1 MNTSVRN
8 LASMTAALLIV
19 LAASLTAEVH
29 AAAPPQVSAPPV
41 AAATASLPDEDSD
54 ELESEE
60 LNEVDTDEDDS
71 EVRSN
76 NGIVAF
82 SSDAIL
88 KVGETAD
95 EVVAIF
101 GNATS
106 DGTVAREV
114 VAILGNARVT
124 GPVGREV
131 VAVMGNAYV
140 NSAVDRDV
148 VAVMGNVEL
157 GPEAKIGN
165 NVVAI
170 GGTLKRD
177 PAATIGGST
186 QNISLGPLGSLEGLK
201 VWIKRC
207 ALLGRPL
214 ALDKGLGWAWG
225 IAAGFLAFYVLL
237 AFLARDTMQRCVT
250 TLEQRPGKALL
261 AALIAIPAV
270 PIAFLLLFMTV
281 VGILAI
287 PVLGMALLCAS
298 IFGKAVML
306 AWIGR
311 RITRPFAAATTA
323 DDQSITRST
332 DWSAPL
338 AVLIGGAVVTVLYL
352 VPILGFVVYKLLGF
366 VGFGVVLCTLLE
378 SWQSARATKVTVSA
392 GAAVTSSAPVWSA
405 APVAATAAPLAATGA
420 AAAAADAESPAVA
433 PAAVSTVPSATALP
447 TAHAGMP
454 RAGFWLRMA
463 ALFLDLILVAL
474 VSHLAYRLLRIGDPD
489 EAVILWLAVYG
500 AVMWTLKGTTIGGS
514 ICGLHL
520 VRTDGKAVD
529 WGTAIMRALG
539 CFLSLIVGGL
549 GFIWIAFDKD
559 QQAWH
564 DKVAGTVVVRT
575 PKGTPIV

>member
-1 MNTSVRN
+1 MRCWLVPALSFIARSTGDLMNTSARY
-8 LASMTAALLIV
+8 LSQFTTALLMV
-19 LAASLTAEVH
+19 LAVSLTAEVR
-29 AAAPPQVSAPPV
+29 AASPPQVMPAPPAAV
-41 AAATASLPDEDSD
+41 AASLPDEDGD
-54 ELESEE
+54 EP
-60 LNEVDTDEDDS
+60 DEDDS
-71 EVRSN
+71 DQEDRETRSN

-82 SSDAIL
+82 SDNAIL
-88 KVGETAD
+88 KAGETAD

-101 GNATS
+101 GDATS

-157 GPEAKIGN
+157 GPEAKIGH

-207 ALLGRPL
+207 ALFGRPL
-214 ALDKGLGWAWG
+214 ALEKGLGWAWA
-225 IAAGFLAFYVLL
+225 IAAGFLALYVLL
-237 AFLARDTMQRCVT
+237 AFLAREAMQRCVT
-250 TLEQRPGKALL
+250 TLEQRPGKSLL

-287 PVLGMALLCAS
+287 PVLGLALLCAS
-298 IFGKAVML
+298 VFGKAVML

-311 RITRPFAAATTA
+311 RITK
-323 DDQSITRST
+323 QSL
-332 DWSAPL
+332 PL
-338 AVLIGGAVVTVLYL
+338 AVLIGGVVVTALYL

-366 VGFGVVLCTLLE
+366 IGFGVVLCTLFD
-378 SWQSARATKVTVSA
+378 SWQSSRGAKVSVSA
-392 GAAVTSSAPVWSA
+392 A
-405 APVAATAAPLAATGA
+405 APATAVPLAALGEAIAADTASPA
-420 AAAAADAESPAVA
+420 AAAPTAVPTAAATVA
-433 PAAVSTVPSATALP
+433 AATTLP

-463 ALFLDLILVAL
+463 ALFLDLVLVL
-474 VSHLAYRLLRIGDPD
+474 VVTHIVAEGLGVSRDMGGMPLLW
-489 EAVILWLAVYG
+489 VAVYG

-520 VRTDGKAVD
+520 VRLDGKPID

>member
-1 MNTSVRN
+1 MNTSARN
-8 LASMTAALLIV
+8 LVSMAAALLIV
-19 LAASLTAEVH
+19 LAVSLTAEVR
-29 AAAPPQVSAPPV
+29 AAAPPPVVPAPPV
-41 AAATASLPDEDSD
+41 AAAAASQPDE
-54 ELESEE
+54 ESEE

-71 EVRSN
+71 EVRLN

-88 KVGETAD
+88 KVGEAAD

-114 VAILGNARVT
+114 VAIFGNARVT

-157 GPEAKIGN
+157 GPEAKVGN

-170 GGTLKRD
+170 GGSLKRD

-237 AFLARDTMQRCVT
+237 ALLARDAMQRCVT
-250 TLEQRPGKALL
+250 TLEQRPGKSLL
-261 AALIAIPAV
+261 AALVAIPAV
-270 PIAFLLLFMTV
+270 PIAFLLLLMTV
-281 VGILAI
+281 VGIFAI
-287 PVLGMALLCAS
+287 PLLGMALLCAS
-298 IFGKAVML
+298 VFGKAVML

-311 RITRPFAAATTA
+311 RITMPFAPATTA
-323 DDQSITRST
+323 DDQSIARST

-338 AVLIGGAVVTVLYL
+338 AVLIGGLVVTVLYL

-392 GAAVTSSAPVWSA
+392 GTAVTSSAPVTSA
-405 APVAATAAPLAATGA
+405 APVTATAVPLAAPGA
-420 AAAAADAESPAVA
+420 AAAAADAESPAVVMT
-433 PAAVSTVPSATALP
+433 AASTVASATTLP

-474 VSHLAYRLLRIGDPD
+474 VSHLAYRLLRIDDPD

-500 AVMWTLKGTTIGGS
+500 AVMWALKGTTIGGS

-575 PKGTPIV
+575 PKGAPIV